1 MGSADK
7 DIDTDTDK
15 DKDIGS
21 DLVTFADKLR
31 NLNLTSRVS
40 D

>member
-7 DIDTDTDK
+7 DIDTEK
-15 DKDIGS
+15 DKDIGG

-31 NLNLTSRVS
+31 NLNH
-40 D
+40 DIEG